1 MLVDGHIYRYKDL
14 KGKRGIEASQD
25 KYIYIYIYIGV
36 EKVEVA
42 SLISILLNL
51 LQKLKVMTYKG
62 RLKI

>member
-1 MLVDGHIYRYKDL
+1 MAIFIDIKIWRE
-14 KGKRGIEASQD
+14 KGELRRVRISI
-25 KYIYIYIYIGV
+25 YIYIYIYIGV

>member
-1 MLVDGHIYRYKDL
+1 MAIYIDIKIWRE
-14 KGKRGIEASQD
+14 KGELRRVRIS
-25 KYIYIYIYIGV
+25 IYIYIYIGV

>member
-1 MLVDGHIYRYKDL
+1 MAIFIDIKIWRE
-14 KGKRGIEASQD
+14 KGELRRVRIS
-25 KYIYIYIYIGV
+25 IYIYVYIGV

>member
-14 KGKRGIEASQD
+14 EGKRGIEASQD
-25 KYIYIYIYIGV
+25 KYIYIYIGV
-36 EKVEVA
+36 EKIEVA